1 MPKRAASP
9 STGFLEPMP
18 DFISP
23 LFWYILTIGIL
34 VTVHEWG
41 HFAVARRCGVHVLR
55 FSVGFGRAL
64 YSRIG
69 KDGTEYRL
77 ALIPFGGYVKM
88 LDEREQEVPPEL
100 QPYAFNRQSVGKRFA
115 IVAAGPLA
123 NLILCIGLLWAAF
136 ILGVP
141 ELRALIGPSTGLAQ
155 QAGFQ
160 IGDELIAVD
169 AKPVQ
174 AWNDALPALALAA
187 MDRRPIEVQVTTLA
201 GRTENRRLALDA
213 LPADYTQD
221 KLLQEI
227 GMTPFFSAALPIIG
241 QVQKDGPA
249 DGALLP
255 GDRITAIEG
264 VKIAQFGDIPQTL
277 AEKAGSGRN
286 LRVEVLRGDATL
298 TFLIAPSEV
307 STDGKKVWRLGIGS
321 LSAVKTVQYPPL
333 QALPAAFSRTYD
345 MTRDSLAVIKRLLT
359 GAASVDNLS
368 GPIGIARAAD
378 SQASWGISPF
388 LGFLAAISLA
398 LCIMNLLPIPL
409 LDGGHLLYF
418 AYEWATGKA
427 PAESVQAIGQY
438 IGVFLLAGLLGI
450 AIFNDFFRII
460 S

>member
-1 MPKRAASP
+1 
-9 STGFLEPMP
+9 MP
-18 DFISP
+18 DFLSP

-41 HFAVARRCGVHVLR
+41 HFAVARRCGVRVLR

-64 YSRIG
+64 YSRTG
-69 KDGTEYRL
+69 RDGTEYRL

-88 LDEREQEVPPEL
+88 LDEREQEVPPAL
-100 QPYAFNRQSVGKRFA
+100 QPFAFNRQSVGKRFA

-123 NLILCIGLLWAAF
+123 NLILCIGLLWAAL

-141 ELRALIGPSTGLAQ
+141 ELRALVGPSTGLAQ
-155 QAGFQ
+155 QAGFRA
-160 IGDELIAVD
+160 GDELVAVGT
-169 AKPVQ
+169 KPVQ

-187 MDRRPIEVQVTTLA
+187 MDRRPIDVQVTTLA
-201 GRTENRRLALDA
+201 GNSEIRRLALDT
-213 LPADYTQD
+213 LPEDYPQD
-221 KLLQEI
+221 RLLQEI
-227 GMTPFFSAALPIIG
+227 GLTPFVSAALPIIG

-249 DGALLP
+249 EGALQP

-264 VKIAQFGDIPQTL
+264 VKIAQFGDIPATL
-277 AEKAGSGRN
+277 AEKAGAGRN
-286 LRVEVLRGDATL
+286 LRVEVQRDGAELA
-298 TFLIAPSEV
+298 FLIAPTEV
-307 STDGKKVWRLGIGS
+307 LVDGKKVWRLGVGS
-321 LSAVKTVQYPPL
+321 LNAVKTVQYPPL
-333 QALPAAFSRTYD
+333 QALPAAFSRTYA

-378 SQASWGISPF
+378 NQASWGISTF

-418 AYEWATGKA
+418 AYEWTTGKA
-427 PAESVQAIGQY
+427 PAESAQAIGQY
-438 IGVFLLAGLLGI
+438 IGIFLLAGLLGI

>member
-1 MPKRAASP
+1 MRKRAALLP
-9 STGFLEPMP
+9 AESTEPMF

-23 LFWYILTIGIL
+23 LFWYVLTLGIL

-41 HFAVARRCGVHVLR
+41 HFAIARYCGVHVLR
-55 FSVGFGRAL
+55 FSVGFGPAL

-69 KDGTEYRL
+69 KNGTEYRL

-88 LDEREQEVPPEL
+88 LDEREQAVVPEL
-100 QPYAFNRQSVGKRFA
+100 QAFAFNRQTLGKRIA

-123 NLILCIGLLWAAF
+123 NLALCIGLLWAAF

-141 ELRALIGPSTGLAQ
+141 ELRALIGPSSGLAQ

-160 IGDELIAVD
+160 TGDELLAID
-169 AKPVQ
+169 AKPIQ
-174 AWNDALPALALAA
+174 AWSDALPALALAA
-187 MDRRPIEVQVTTLA
+187 MDRRPVDVQVATLS

-221 KLLQEI
+221 ELLQEI
-227 GMTPFFSAALPIIG
+227 GLTPFFSAALPIVG
-241 QVQKDGPA
+241 EVQKNGPA
-249 DGALLP
+249 EGALQS

-277 AEKAGSGRN
+277 AEKAVTGRN
-286 LRVEVLRGDATL
+286 LRIDVLRGEAAL
-298 TFLIAPSEV
+298 TFFIAPLEV
-307 STDGKKVWRLGIGS
+307 SNAGKKVWRLGIGS
-321 LSAVKTVQYPPL
+321 LSAVKTVHYPPL

-359 GAASVDNLS
+359 GAASVANLS

-378 SQASWGISPF
+378 NQASWGIGPF
-388 LGFLAAISLA
+388 LSFLAAISLA

-418 AYEWATGKA
+418 GYEWAFGK
-427 PAESVQAIGQY
+427 PPSESMQAIGQY
-438 IGVFLLAGLLGI
+438 IGLFLLAGLFAI
-450 AIFNDFFRII
+450 AISNDFFRII

>member
-1 MPKRAASP
+1 
-9 STGFLEPMP
+9 MP

-64 YSRIG
+64 YSRTG

-123 NLILCIGLLWAAF
+123 NLILCIGLLWAAL

-160 IGDELIAVD
+160 AGDELVAVD

-187 MDRRPIEVQVTTLA
+187 MDRRPIDVQVTTLA
-201 GRTENRRLALDA
+201 GGSEIRRLALDK
-213 LPADYTQD
+213 LPEDYPQD

-227 GMTPFFSAALPIIG
+227 GLTPFFSAALPIIG

-249 DGALLP
+249 AGALQP

-264 VKIAQFGDIPQTL
+264 VKIAQFGDIPTTL
-277 AEKAGSGRN
+277 AEKAGDGRN
-286 LRVEVLRGDATL
+286 LRVEVLRDGAAL
-298 TFLIAPSEV
+298 AFLIAPTEV
-307 STDGKKVWRLGIGS
+307 IQDGKKVWRLGVGS
-321 LSAVKTVQYPPL
+321 LSAVKTVQYTPL
-333 QALPAAFSRTYD
+333 QALPAAFTRTYD

-378 SQASWGISPF
+378 SQASWGISTF

-418 AYEWATGKA
+418 TYEWATGKA

-438 IGVFLLAGLLGI
+438 IGIFLLAGLLGI

>member
-1 MPKRAASP
+1 
-9 STGFLEPMP
+9 MP

-64 YSRIG
+64 YSRTG

-100 QPYAFNRQSVGKRFA
+100 QPFAFNRQSVGKRFA

-123 NLILCIGLLWAAF
+123 NLILCIGLLWAAL

-160 IGDELIAVD
+160 TGDELVAVD

-187 MDRRPIEVQVTTLA
+187 MDRRPIDVQVTTLA
-201 GRTENRRLALDA
+201 GGSEIRQLALDK
-213 LPADYTQD
+213 LSEDFPQD

-227 GMTPFFSAALPIIG
+227 GLTPFFSAALPIIG

-249 DGALLP
+249 EGALQP

-264 VKIAQFGDIPQTL
+264 VKIAQFGDIPKTL
-277 AEKAGSGRN
+277 AQKAGDGRN
-286 LRVEVLRGDATL
+286 LRVEVLRDGVAMA
-298 TFLIAPSEV
+298 FLIAPTEV
-307 STDGKKVWRLGIGS
+307 IQDAKKVWRLGVGS
-321 LSAVKTVQYPPL
+321 MSAVKTVQYPPL

-378 SQASWGISPF
+378 SQASWGISTF

-398 LCIMNLLPIPL
+398 LCIMNLVPIPL

-438 IGVFLLAGLLGI
+438 IGIFLLAGLLGI

>member
-1 MPKRAASP
+1 
-9 STGFLEPMP
+9 
-18 DFISP
+18 
-23 LFWYILTIGIL
+23 
-34 VTVHEWG
+34 V
-41 HFAVARRCGVHVLR
+41 
-55 FSVGFGRAL
+55 
-64 YSRIG
+64 
-69 KDGTEYRL
+69 
-77 ALIPFGGYVKM
+77 
-88 LDEREQEVPPEL
+88 
-100 QPYAFNRQSVGKRFA
+100 
-115 IVAAGPLA
+115 
-123 NLILCIGLLWAAF
+123 
-136 ILGVP
+136 
-141 ELRALIGPSTGLAQ
+141 
-155 QAGFQ
+155 
-160 IGDELIAVD
+160 AVD

-187 MDRRPIEVQVTTLA
+187 MDRRPIDVRVTTLA
-201 GRTENRRLALDA
+201 GDSEIRQLALDR
-213 LPADYTQD
+213 LPEDFPQD

-227 GMTPFFSAALPIIG
+227 GITPFFSAALPIIG

-249 DGALLP
+249 EGALQP

-264 VKIAQFGDIPQTL
+264 VKIAQFGDIPKTL
-277 AEKAGSGRN
+277 AEKAGDGRN
-286 LRVEVLRGDATL
+286 LRVEVLRDGAAMA
-298 TFLIAPSEV
+298 FLIAPTEV
-307 STDGKKVWRLGIGS
+307 IQDGKKVWRLGVGS

-378 SQASWGISPF
+378 SQASWGISTF

>member
-1 MPKRAASP
+1 
-9 STGFLEPMP
+9 MP

-64 YSRIG
+64 YSRTG
-69 KDGTEYRL
+69 KNGTEYRL

-100 QPYAFNRQSVGKRFA
+100 QPFAFNRQSVGKRFA

-136 ILGVP
+136 IIGVP

-160 IGDELIAVD
+160 TGDELIAVD

-187 MDRRPIEVQVTTLA
+187 MDRRPIDVQVTTLS
-201 GRTENRRLALDA
+201 GHSESRRLALDA
-213 LPADYTQD
+213 LPEDYPQD
-221 KLLQEI
+221 RLLQEI
-227 GMTPFFSAALPIIG
+227 GLTPFFSASLPIVG

-249 DGALLP
+249 DGVLQP
-255 GDRITAIEG
+255 GDQITAIDGAE
-264 VKIAQFGDIPQTL
+264 IAQFGDIPRVL
-277 AEKAGSGRN
+277 AEKAGNGRN
-286 LRVEVLRGDATL
+286 LRVEIIRNGAALA
-298 TFLIAPSEV
+298 FLIAPVQIE
-307 STDGKKVWRLGIGS
+307 DQGQRLWRLGIGS
-321 LSAVKTVQYPPL
+321 LSAVKTVQYPAL
-333 QALPAAFSRTYD
+333 QALPAALSRTYT
-345 MTRDSLAVIKRLLT
+345 MTRDSLSVIKRLLT

>member
-1 MPKRAASP
+1 
-9 STGFLEPMP
+9 MP

-64 YSRIG
+64 YSRTG

-100 QPYAFNRQSVGKRFA
+100 QPFAFNRQSVGKRFA

-123 NLILCIGLLWAAF
+123 NLILCIGLLWAAL

-160 IGDELIAVD
+160 TGDELVAVD

-187 MDRRPIEVQVTTLA
+187 MDRRPIDVQVTTLA
-201 GRTENRRLALDA
+201 GGSEIRQLALDK
-213 LPADYTQD
+213 LSEDFPQD

-227 GMTPFFSAALPIIG
+227 GLTPFFSAALPIIG

-249 DGALLP
+249 EGALQP

-264 VKIAQFGDIPQTL
+264 VKIAQFGDIPKTL
-277 AEKAGSGRN
+277 AQKAGDGRN
-286 LRVEVLRGDATL
+286 LRVEVLRDGVAMA
-298 TFLIAPSEV
+298 FLIAPTEV
-307 STDGKKVWRLGIGS
+307 IQDAKKVWRLGVGS
-321 LSAVKTVQYPPL
+321 MSAVKTVQYPPL

-378 SQASWGISPF
+378 SQASWGISTF

-438 IGVFLLAGLLGI
+438 IGIFFLAGLLGI

>member
-1 MPKRAASP
+1 
-9 STGFLEPMP
+9 MP

-41 HFAVARRCGVHVLR
+41 HFAVARRCGVRVLR

-100 QPYAFNRQSVGKRFA
+100 QAFAFNRQTVGKRFA

-123 NLILCIGLLWAAF
+123 NLILCVGLLWAAL

-141 ELRALIGPSTGLAQ
+141 ELRALLGPSSGLAQ
-155 QAGFQ
+155 QAGFE
-160 IGDELIAVD
+160 IGDELIAID
-169 AKPVQ
+169 GKPVQ

-187 MDRRPIEVQVTTLA
+187 MDRRSIEVQVATLA
-201 GRTENRRLALDA
+201 GGTENRQLALNT
-213 LPADYTQD
+213 LPEDYTQD
-221 KLLQEI
+221 RLLQEI
-227 GMTPFFSAALPIIG
+227 GFKPFFAEALPIIG
-241 QVQKDGPA
+241 QVVKDGPA
-249 DGALLP
+249 EGALQP

-264 VKIAQFGDIPQTL
+264 VAIAQFGDIPKTL
-277 AEKAGSGRN
+277 AEKADAGRN
-286 LRVEVLRGDATL
+286 LRIEVLRGGANL
-298 TFLIAPSEV
+298 TFLIAPAKV
-307 STDGKKVWRLGIGS
+307 NQDGQTVWRLGVGS
-321 LSAVKTVQYPPL
+321 LEAVKTVQYSPL
-333 QALPAAFSRTYD
+333 KALPAALTRTYD

-378 SQASWGISPF
+378 SQASWGISTF

>member
-1 MPKRAASP
+1 
-9 STGFLEPMP
+9 MP

-41 HFAVARRCGVHVLR
+41 HFAVARCCGVRVLR

-100 QPYAFNRQSVGKRFA
+100 QPFAFNRQSVGKRFA

-123 NLILCIGLLWAAF
+123 NLILCIGLLWAAL

-160 IGDELIAVD
+160 AGDELVAVD

-187 MDRRPIEVQVTTLA
+187 MDRRPIDVRVTTLA
-201 GRTENRRLALDA
+201 GDSEIRQLALDR
-213 LPADYTQD
+213 LPEDFSQD

-227 GMTPFFSAALPIIG
+227 GLTPFFSAALPIIG

-249 DGALLP
+249 EGALLP

-264 VKIAQFGDIPQTL
+264 VKIAQFGDIPKTL
-277 AEKAGSGRN
+277 AEKAGDGRN
-286 LRVEVLRGDATL
+286 LRIEVLRDGAIL
-298 TFLIAPSEV
+298 TFLIAPTEV
-307 STDGKKVWRLGIGS
+307 LLDGKKVWRLGVGS
-321 LSAVKTVQYPPL
+321 LSAVKTVQYPPM
-333 QALPAAFSRTYD
+333 QALPAAFSRTYA

-378 SQASWGISPF
+378 SQASWGISTF

-409 LDGGHLLYF
+409 LDGGHLFYF

>member
-1 MPKRAASP
+1 
-9 STGFLEPMP
+9 MP

-64 YSRIG
+64 YSRTG
-69 KDGTEYRL
+69 KNGTEYRL

-100 QPYAFNRQSVGKRFA
+100 QPFAFNRQSVGKRFA

-136 ILGVP
+136 IIGVP

-160 IGDELIAVD
+160 TGDELIAVD

-187 MDRRPIEVQVTTLA
+187 MDRRPIDVQVTTLS
-201 GRTENRRLALDA
+201 GHSESRRLALDA
-213 LPADYTQD
+213 LPEDYPQD
-221 KLLQEI
+221 RLLQEI
-227 GMTPFFSAALPIIG
+227 GLTPFFSASLPIVG

-249 DGALLP
+249 DGVLQP
-255 GDRITAIEG
+255 GDQITAIDGAE
-264 VKIAQFGDIPQTL
+264 IAQFGDIPRVL
-277 AEKAGSGRN
+277 AEKAGNGRN
-286 LRVEVLRGDATL
+286 LRVEIIRNGVALA
-298 TFLIAPSEV
+298 FLIAPVQIE
-307 STDGKKVWRLGIGS
+307 DQGQRLWRLGIGS
-321 LSAVKTVQYPPL
+321 LSAVKTVQYPAL
-333 QALPAAFSRTYD
+333 QALPAALSRTYT
-345 MTRDSLAVIKRLLT
+345 MTRDSLSVIKRLLT

>member
-1 MPKRAASP
+1 
-9 STGFLEPMP
+9 MP

-64 YSRIG
+64 YSRTG
-69 KDGTEYRL
+69 KNGTEYRL

-100 QPYAFNRQSVGKRFA
+100 QPFAFNRQSVGKRFA

-136 ILGVP
+136 IIGVP

-160 IGDELIAVD
+160 TGDELIAVD

-187 MDRRPIEVQVTTLA
+187 MDRRPIDVQVTTLS
-201 GRTENRRLALDA
+201 GHSESRRLALDA
-213 LPADYTQD
+213 LPEDYPQD
-221 KLLQEI
+221 RLLQEI
-227 GMTPFFSAALPIIG
+227 GLTPFFSASLPIVG

-249 DGALLP
+249 DGVLQS
-255 GDRITAIEG
+255 GDQITAIDGAE
-264 VKIAQFGDIPQTL
+264 IAQFGDIPRVL
-277 AEKAGSGRN
+277 AEKAGNGRN
-286 LRVEVLRGDATL
+286 LRVEIIRNGVALA
-298 TFLIAPSEV
+298 FLIAPVQIE
-307 STDGKKVWRLGIGS
+307 DQGQRLWRLGIGS
-321 LSAVKTVQYPPL
+321 LSAVKTVQYPAL
-333 QALPAAFSRTYD
+333 QALPAALSRTYT
-345 MTRDSLAVIKRLLT
+345 MTRDSLSVIKRLLT

>member
-1 MPKRAASP
+1 
-9 STGFLEPMP
+9 MP

-23 LFWYILTIGIL
+23 LFWYLLTIGIL

-41 HFAVARRCGVHVLR
+41 HFAVARRCGVKVLC

-88 LDEREQEVPPEL
+88 LDEREQEVAAEL
-100 QPYAFNRQSVGKRFA
+100 QAYAFNRQTVGKRFA

-123 NLILCIGLLWAAF
+123 NLILCIALLWTAF
-136 ILGVP
+136 VLGVP
-141 ELRALIGPSTGLAQ
+141 ELRALLGPSTGLAQ
-155 QAGFQ
+155 EAGFE
-160 IGDELIAVD
+160 IGDELIAID
-169 AKPVQ
+169 GTPVQ
-174 AWNDALPALALAA
+174 AWNDALPTLALAA
-187 MDRRPIEVQVTTLA
+187 MDRRPIDIQVTTLA
-201 GRTENRRLALDA
+201 GSPENRRLALNA
-213 LPADYTQD
+213 LPEDYTQNR
-221 KLLQEI
+221 LLQEI
-227 GMTPFFSAALPIIG
+227 GFKPFFAEALPIIG
-241 QVQKDGPA
+241 QVQKAGPA
-249 DGALLP
+249 DGALRP

-264 VKIAQFGDIPQTL
+264 IAIAQFGDIPKVL
-277 AEKAGSGRN
+277 ADKSSSGRN
-286 LRVEVLRGDATL
+286 LRVEVLRDGVLLA
-298 TFLIAPSEV
+298 FLIAPVQV
-307 STDGKKVWRLGIGS
+307 SQDGQTLWRLGVGS
-321 LSAVKTVQYPPL
+321 LNATKTVQYRPL
-333 QALPAAFSRTYD
+333 QALPAALTRTYD

-378 SQASWGISPF
+378 SQASWGVSPF

-418 AYEWATGKA
+418 TYEWATGKA

-438 IGVFLLAGLLGI
+438 IGIFLLAGLLGI

>member
-1 MPKRAASP
+1 
-9 STGFLEPMP
+9 MP

-64 YSRIG
+64 YSRTG

-100 QPYAFNRQSVGKRFA
+100 QPFAFNRQSVGKRFA

-123 NLILCIGLLWAAF
+123 NLILCIGLLWAAL

-160 IGDELIAVD
+160 TGDELVAVD

-187 MDRRPIEVQVTTLA
+187 MDRRPIDVQVTTLA
-201 GRTENRRLALDA
+201 GGSEIRQLALDK
-213 LPADYTQD
+213 LSEDFPQD

-227 GMTPFFSAALPIIG
+227 GLTPFFSAALPIIG

-249 DGALLP
+249 EGALQP

-264 VKIAQFGDIPQTL
+264 VKIAQFGDIPKTL
-277 AEKAGSGRN
+277 AQKAGDGRN
-286 LRVEVLRGDATL
+286 LRVEVLRDGVAMA
-298 TFLIAPSEV
+298 FLIAPTEV
-307 STDGKKVWRLGIGS
+307 IQDAKKVWRLGVGS
-321 LSAVKTVQYPPL
+321 MSAVKTVQYPPL
-333 QALPAAFSRTYD
+333 QALPAAFTRTYD

-378 SQASWGISPF
+378 SQASWGISTF

-438 IGVFLLAGLLGI
+438 IGIFFLAGLLGI

>member
-1 MPKRAASP
+1 
-9 STGFLEPMP
+9 MP

-41 HFAVARRCGVHVLR
+41 HFAVARRCGVRVLR

-69 KDGTEYRL
+69 KNGTEYRL

-88 LDEREQEVPPEL
+88 LDEREREVPPEL
-100 QPYAFNRQSVGKRFA
+100 QPFAFNRQSVGKRFA

-123 NLILCIGLLWAAF
+123 NLILCIGLLWAAL
-136 ILGVP
+136 IIGVP

-160 IGDELIAVD
+160 TGDELVAVN

-187 MDRRPIEVQVTTLA
+187 MDRHPIDVQVTTLA
-201 GRTENRRLALDA
+201 GSAEIRRLALDR
-213 LPADYTQD
+213 LPEDYPQD

-227 GMTPFFSAALPIIG
+227 GLTPFFSEALPIIG
-241 QVQKDGPA
+241 QVQRNGPA
-249 DGALLP
+249 DGALQP

-264 VKIAQFGDIPQTL
+264 VKIAQFGDIPKTL
-277 AEKAGSGRN
+277 AEKAGDGN
-286 LRVEVLRGDATL
+286 LRVEVLREGAAL
-298 TFLIAPSEV
+298 AFLIAPTEV
-307 STDGKKVWRLGIGS
+307 PVDGKKVWRLGVGS
-321 LSAVKTVQYPPL
+321 LNAVKTVQYPPL

-345 MTRDSLAVIKRLLT
+345 MTCDSLAVIKRLLT

-378 SQASWGISPF
+378 SQASWGISTF